1 MPAPDDLQN
10 IMLTSATETDGYTN
24 LVFYRKR
31 KTGDT
36 EKDVEIKVLN
46 DILQFTLKRG
56 LFYLSIDIEI
66 TLNYWGRFL
75 TQERPVSSRAM
86 GGRLLLSVVI
96 SCISGYSL
104 LPSLKFVP
112 KLSMASG
119 PHLKPWMMAVR
130 LVFSAMTIIKAFWRS
145 LQFHAFG
152 SLHIPERLSRKVAW
166 VCSASINLR

>member
-1 MPAPDDLQN
+1 MRAMPAPDDLQN

-66 TLNYWGRFL
+66 TLNY
-75 TQERPVSSRAM
+75 
-86 GGRLLLSVVI
+86 
-96 SCISGYSL
+96 
-104 LPSLKFVP
+104 
-112 KLSMASG
+112 
-119 PHLKPWMMAVR
+119 
-130 LVFSAMTIIKAFWRS
+130 
-145 LQFHAFG
+145 
-152 SLHIPERLSRKVAW
+152 
-166 VCSASINLR
+166 